1 MADDSD
7 DKTEDPT
14 QKRLDDAHA
23 RGDVAKSQE
32 VNTWFVIAGATLV
45 LSAFSGSMG
54 GGILMPLRNLVAN
67 SWMIRTDGQ
76 SLLSLV
82 QNLEVALIAA
92 IGVPFLM
99 LMLAAIAGN
108 MIQHRLVWS
117 AESLS
122 PKFSKVSPGAGFKR
136 IFGKQAAA
144 NFAKGIFKLIA
155 LGAVMMAVLW
165 PERLRLE
172 SFLRFD
178 PDVILNVTTNL
189 TLQVMG
195 AVVAMLA
202 AVAIADYF
210 FQYRQWYE
218 GQKMSLQEVKD
229 EYKQSEGDPHIKGR
243 IRQLRM
249 QKGKKRMMAAVP
261 KASVI
266 ITNPTH
272 YSIALSYDRGMAAPI
287 CVAKGVDNIA
297 FKIREVA
304 KAHDIPIVENVPLA
318 RALYATVEIDDE
330 IPVEHYHAV
339 AEIIG
344 YVMGL
349 RRGLSGRPGV
359 SGGNGAGNERNQRNS
374 RLMDLRWPVRFRH
387 SGTGARQARHI
398 QRAQARRI
406 HADRLRALV

>member
-1 MADDSD
+1 VADDSENE
-7 DKTEDPT
+7 KTEDPT

-23 RGDVAKSQE
+23 KGDVAKSQE

-45 LSAFSGSMG
+45 LSTFSGSMG

-67 SWMIRTDGQ
+67 SWMIRTDGPSLLALAQ
-76 SLLSLV
+76 SL
-82 QNLEVALIAA
+82 EYALIAA
-92 IGVPFLM
+92 IGVPLLM

-117 AESLS
+117 VESLK

-136 IFGKQAAA
+136 VFGKQALA
-144 NFAKGIFKLIA
+144 NFAKGVFKVVA
-155 LGAVMMAVLW
+155 LGAVITAVLW
-165 PERLRLE
+165 PERHRLE
-172 SFLRFD
+172 AFVRFD
-178 PDVILNVTTNL
+178 PAAIMGASTGL
-189 TLQVMG
+189 TVHLMG

-210 FQYRQWYE
+210 FQYRQWFE
-218 GQKMSLQEVKD
+218 RQKMSLQEMK
-229 EYKQSEGDPHIKGR
+229 EEFKQSEGDPHVKGR

-249 QKGKKRMMAAVP
+249 ARAKKRMMAAVP

-272 YSIALSYDRGMAAPI
+272 YSVALAYDRGMPAPV
-287 CVAKGVDNIA
+287 CVAKGADLIA
-297 FKIREVA
+297 MKIREVA
-304 KAHDIPIVENVPLA
+304 REHDIPIIENVALA

-349 RRGLSGRPGV
+349 KRGLSTR
-359 SGGNGAGNERNQRNS
+359 
-374 RLMDLRWPVRFRH
+374 
-387 SGTGARQARHI
+387 
-398 QRAQARRI
+398 RA
-406 HADRLRALV
+406 

>member
-1 MADDSD
+1 MADDNDPESQ
-7 DKTEDPT
+7 TEDPT
-14 QKRLDDAHA
+14 QKRLEEALE

-32 VNTWFVIAGATLV
+32 INTWFMIAGGTLV
-45 LSAFSGSMG
+45 VSTFSGSVGSGLVTPM
-54 GGILMPLRNLVAN
+54 RNLLAN
-67 SWMIRTDGQ
+67 SWMIKTDPGN
-76 SLLSLV
+76 LLVLM
-82 QNLEVALIAA
+82 QQIEVAVLAA
-92 IGVPFLM
+92 VGIPLLM
-99 LMLAAIAGN
+99 LVLAAIAGN
-108 MIQHRLVWS
+108 LLQHRLVWS

-218 GQKMSLQEVKD
+218 RQKMSLQEVKD

-249 QKGKKRMMAAVP
+249 QKAKKRMMAAVP

-272 YSIALSYDRGMAAPI
+272 YSVALSYDRGMAAPI

-318 RALYATVEIDDE
+318 RALYATVEIDEE

-339 AEIIG
+339 AEIVG

-349 RRGLSGRPGV
+349 KRGLSGR
-359 SGGNGAGNERNQRNS
+359 R
-374 RLMDLRWPVRFRH
+374 
-387 SGTGARQARHI
+387 T
-398 QRAQARRI
+398 
-406 HADRLRALV
+406 